1 MQQQIPP
8 QPSPGDPSFPATQP
22 LRSAPAQQPD
32 SSYTPQPQQP
42 MQPPAMPETSSIQ
55 QTQPAMQTSYQTPDV
70 SSVQQVQPSTQTSG
84 APFAQPLQ
92 AQQQS
97 AAIPRV
103 NWITFSQLRGHP
115 LVDLA
120 EGVTIGKVNDLLFD
134 EHRRIIQAFATKG
147 SLLHGPTYVPALKAR
162 IGLDA
167 VTFEPGTLAGQDTSW
182 LDKLPKAADLIGMR
196 VLSDRGR
203 LLGAVNDLRIDPS
216 NGMLLAFELA
226 PESPGIL
233 HRLGSGRRLLPATSV
248 ISYGPDT
255 IIAIE
260 GSMTEI

>member
-1 MQQQIPP
+1 MPG
-8 QPSPGDPSFPATQP
+8 PSA
-22 LRSAPAQQPD
+22 A
-32 SSYTPQPQQP
+32 
-42 MQPPAMPETSSIQ
+42 Q
-55 QTQPAMQTSYQTPDV
+55 QTQPAMQPPYQASDTSYA
-70 SSVQQVQPSTQTSG
+70 QQAQPPTQAPVG
-84 APFAQPLQ
+84 PFAQPSQ
-92 AQQQS
+92 PHQQS
-97 AAIPRV
+97 AAIPRT

-134 EHRRIIQAFATKG
+134 DHRRIIQAFATKG
-147 SLLHGPTYVPALKAR
+147 GLLHGPTYVPALKAR

-196 VLSDRGR
+196 VLSNRGR
-203 LLGAVNDLRIDPS
+203 LLGTVSDLRIDPG
-216 NGMLLAFELA
+216 NGMLLAFELT
-226 PESPGIL
+226 PENPGIL

-248 ISYGPDT
+248 NSYGPDT

-260 GSMTEI
+260 GSVTEI